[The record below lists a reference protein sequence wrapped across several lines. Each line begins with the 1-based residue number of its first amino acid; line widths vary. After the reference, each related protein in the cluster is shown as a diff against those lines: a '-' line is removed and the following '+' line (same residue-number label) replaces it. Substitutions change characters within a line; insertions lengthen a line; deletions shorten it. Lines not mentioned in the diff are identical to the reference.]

1 MEISAISILDS
12 YANVYSYLS
21 WPTGVPVGCSLD
33 FSFIYV
39 FIASYI
45 MIKRHQCMLL
55 TRLCMLYKYIIT
67 RECRYLQQP
76 QPEDELVAG
85 YVLLPSLQFH
95 LSACLLARLLPL
107 SVRRFSASL
116 LISTR

>member
-1 MEISAISILDS
+1 MENSAISILDS

-45 MIKRHQCMLL
+45 MIKMHQCMHVVILTQQKL
-55 TRLCMLYKYIIT
+55 TRMCMLYRVFAKE
-67 RECRYLQQP
+67 RN
-76 QPEDELVAG
+76 A
-85 YVLLPSLQFH
+85 FK
-95 LSACLLARLLPL
+95 
-107 SVRRFSASL
+107 
-116 LISTR
+116 LI